1 MSQNVIR
8 VSDVIEQRKVGGYQ
22 AMIVLL
28 CGLIMFIDGFDTQ
41 AISYIV
47 PLVAKE
53 WHIAPKTLGPIFS
66 STLVGL
72 MVGYLLLSPLS
83 DKYGHKRVMTIAS
96 LMFGIFTVA
105 TVWAGDVTQLMA
117 MRFLT
122 GIGLGAAAPSAVAL
136 TGEFSPQRLRASFV
150 LAIYCGFSLGF
161 VVAGFVAGALL
172 PVYGWT
178 SLLWVGGV
186 TPIVLTLL
194 LMLCLPESMAYLT
207 RYRGRSGE
215 LAKTLLKLDP
225 RLRIDANTVF
235 VDGAGVAKRAA
246 ISALFTKERSSG
258 TLLLW
263 LIFFINLALFYFM
276 QSWLPTMLTAMKY
289 PLDKIVLV
297 TALPTTGGILA
308 AFVVGPAMDRIGPY
322 ISISVL
328 YLCGAAFLAFTASS
342 FGASLPVLMLAVFLA
357 GFCVSG
363 GQKSVIAM
371 AAVFYPTEI
380 RSTGVGWALGIGRLG
395 GIAGPSVVGMLI
407 GAHWSPADVFYAAA
421 VVILAAGVCTAIMG
435 RIYGK
440 RGNVPGTAAPTGAA
454 DAALK

>member
-1 MSQNVIR
+1 MTQNAIR
-8 VSDVIEQRKVGGYQ
+8 VSDVIEGRKVGGYQ

-53 WHIAPKTLGPIFS
+53 WHIAPKVLGPIFS

-83 DKYGHKRVMTIAS
+83 DKYGHKRVMVIATF
-96 LMFGIFTVA
+96 LFGIFTVA

-172 PVYGWT
+172 PRFGWT
-178 SLLWVGGV
+178 SLLWVGGL
-186 TPIVLTLL
+186 TPIAMTVP
-194 LMLCLPESMAYLT
+194 LMLFLPESMPYLA
-207 RYRGRSGE
+207 RRKERSAE

-225 RLRIDANTVF
+225 RLKIDRDTVF
-235 VDGAGVAKRAA
+235 IDSSGAATRAS
-246 ISALFTKERSSG
+246 ISSLFSMGRSGG

-263 LIFFINLALFYFM
+263 LIFFINLAVFYFM
-276 QSWLPTMLTAMKY
+276 QSWLPTILTSLKY
-289 PLDKIVLV
+289 PMDKIVLL

-322 ISISVL
+322 ISIGVL
-328 YLCGAAFLAFTASS
+328 YLCGAVFMAFTAAS
-342 FGASLPVLMLAVFLA
+342 FGATLPVLMLAVFLS

-363 GQKSVIAM
+363 GQKSVIAL

-395 GIAGPSVVGMLI
+395 GIAGPSVVGMLMSE
-407 GAHWSPADVFYAAA
+407 HWSAGDVFYGGGAMM
-421 VVILAAGVCTAIMG
+421 LAAGICVWLMG
-435 RIYGK
+435 RVYAPGK
-440 RGNVPGTAAPTGAA
+440 AAGPARKPVAAGAS
-454 DAALK
+454 K